1 MTLKLALFEL
11 ASLIS
16 HGYLFQAYNAKDTLK
31 ATMAIHSFLG
41 LNENFTELKNGEKNL
56 VKTCF

>member
-1 MTLKLALFEL
+1 MTLKLALFEF

-16 HGYLFQAYNAKDTLK
+16 YGLLFQAYNATDTLK

-41 LNENFTELKNGEKNL
+41 LYENFTDLKNGEKSL